1 MPINGFKELPS
12 TSFVNLFPEFVYDKS
27 QVPGKSLDI
36 WNSFRFSIMPT
47 ILANRAYFLYK
58 VAPRDTLEGLAGK
71 FYNNQRL
78 WWITLV
84 LNDVED
90 PFDFL
95 PNILNNVDPEFSSDY
110 RIKILKPEFIAPV
123 LSELKRL
130 KGFVDTLTSTSE
142 ADNSNG

>member
-1 MPINGFKELPS
+1 MPINGFKEVPS
-12 TSFVNLFPEFVYDKS
+12 TSLVNLFPEIVYDKD

-36 WNSFRFSIMPT
+36 WNSFRFSILPA
-47 ILANRAYFLYK
+47 ILANRSYFLYK
-58 VAPRDTLEGLAGK
+58 VNQRDTLEGLAGK

-78 WWITLV
+78 WWITLL

-95 PNILNNVDPEFSSDY
+95 PNILNNVDGQFGPDY
-110 RIKILKPEFIAPV
+110 RIKILKPDYIAPV

-130 KGFVDTLTSTSE
+130 KGFVDTLTESSE
-142 ADNSNG
+142 AESS